1 MPNPATDIE
10 VGFSTEA
17 DVQPRR
23 YFPSDSKSSR
33 EEFLSRMSHE
43 LRTPLNAVIGFA
55 RVLESNRAGNQ
66 RPEDLK
72 LLARVR
78 ANGEQLLR
86 LIEDVLDQ
94 STIQRGELMV
104 SLSETNVVEVVGRVV
119 EHYRPQAAAKGLRL
133 FALLPESATPL
144 TLDPRRLQ
152 QVAGHLLDN
161 AVKFTPSGT
170 IKVTLATD
178 KTGRPTS
185 LIVAD
190 SGIGIPSERVQDVF
204 LPFEQVDGTS
214 RRAHDGAGLGL
225 SLALELSEAMGC
237 QLSVDSQVGEGSRF
251 TIRFPK
257 TSAV

>member
-1 MPNPATDIE
+1 
-10 VGFSTEA
+10 VS
-17 DVQPRR
+17 QPKQ
-23 YFPSDSKSSR
+23 SSLTDSKPSR
-33 EEFLSRMSHE
+33 EEFLGRMSHE

-72 LLARVR
+72 LLERVR
-78 ANGEQLLR
+78 VNAEQLLR

-104 SLSETNVVEVVGRVV
+104 SLTETNVVEVVGRVV

-133 FALLPESATPL
+133 FALLPESSTAMR
-144 TLDPRRLQ
+144 LDPRRFQ
-152 QVAGHLLDN
+152 QVVGHLLDN
-161 AVKFTPSGT
+161 AVKFTASGT
-170 IKVTLATD
+170 IKVTLATER
-178 KTGRPTS
+178 TGRPTS

-190 SGIGIPSERVQDVF
+190 SGIGIPDHRIQDVF

-214 RRAHDGAGLGL
+214 GRAHDGAGLGL
-225 SLALELSEAMGC
+225 SLALELCDAMGC

-251 TIRFPK
+251 TVRFPK
-257 TSAV
+257 AGTS